1 MAKILLVEDEEDLGA
16 AIVEWL
22 GIAQHVVQWARDGKS
37 AQEYLHQNTYD
48 LILLDWMLPQVTGIE
63 LCSAYRKAGGQAP
76 VIILTAKKSLLS
88 KEVGLDSG
96 ADDYLTKPF
105 HLRELSARIR
115 AHLRRP
121 VAPVVSSGQA
131 TKPDIIR
138 YRDLELDVEG
148 ASVKKSD
155 KTLHL
160 SPKEFALL
168 ELMLRNQGRTVSA
181 DHIID
186 RIWGSGS
193 DIKHETVRSHIKTLR
208 RKIDDGT
215 REATST
221 ILTVHGQGY
230 KIE

>member
-22 GIAQHVVQWARDGKS
+22 GIAQHAVQWARDGRM
-37 AQEYLHQNTYD
+37 AQEFLHQNTYD
-48 LILLDWMLPQVTGIE
+48 LILLDWMLPQITGIE
-63 LCSAYRKAGGQAP
+63 LCRDYRKKGGQAP

-121 VAPVVSSGQA
+121 IVTGGQA
-131 TKPDIIR
+131 TKLDIIR
-138 YRDLELDVEG
+138 YRDLELDAVAE
-148 ASVKKSD
+148 SVKKSD

-168 ELMLRNQGRTVSA
+168 ELMLRNQGRTISA

-186 RIWGSGS
+186 RIWGSGA
-193 DIKHETVRSHIKTLR
+193 DITHETVRSHIKTLR
-208 RKIDDGT
+208 RKIDDAR
-215 REATST
+215 RESASM